1 MEHPACGCVKGH
13 ILGRCWELK
22 MGPGSGQFGESF
34 TPGAPRPATAH
45 TLAAATATRGAYAAA
60 YTNG

>member
-1 MEHPACGCVKGH
+1 
-13 ILGRCWELK
+13 